1 MTLIRND
8 ALRAL
13 LGGLAAM
20 LVSAAARAQ
29 AAQTDVAPLM
39 RYPNASTTSVAFV
52 ASGDLWTAP
61 LGGGDAT
68 RLTHD
73 PGATLFPRFSPDGRW
88 IAFTARR
95 AGGSDVYLIP
105 AAGGAARRLTFDA
118 ASGGNAN
125 EVVAWTPDSRTVV
138 FLSTRLSHASGLS
151 RAFAVPV
158 EGGLPQPL
166 PLDHAGL
173 LSFDGDGHIIAFN
186 RIFRNEL
193 PKRYLGGRAQDIYT
207 YDLDTRHLTRITDWK
222 GTDTAPMWYG
232 RRIYYLSDR
241 GPGFRANIWVYD
253 LDRRTSTQVTRFE
266 DLDVD
271 SPSLGAG
278 TITFQQG
285 GRLFAVDLRAGRLRE
300 IKVQVPDDGLRTEPR
315 TQAVGGAARAADAM
329 GGVDYA
335 LSPDGGQLLLSA
347 HGDLFGVPMHGTAR
361 NHTATPGAD
370 EDHPSWSPDGRMIAY
385 QTDASGAQQ
394 LAVRSSEDGPE
405 RVLTHVASGYF
416 YSPVWSPV
424 GDRLVV
430 ADAEHGLWLVPLDGD
445 GQHLIARDA
454 YGEIRDASFSP
465 DGNWL
470 AYSTTR
476 ANRQRAIHLREL
488 RSGHDVVVS
497 TPMNSDRDPVFSAD
511 GRLLLFVSQ
520 RNELP
525 LVSDRDEETIIATLN
540 SDGIFAAT
548 LDRRD
553 PSPLT
558 RPASDGPAQRTPL
571 HVDLD
576 GLMSRAV
583 AIPVTPA
590 VIASLEIRGNRL
602 FYETRPPQLIDG
614 GLPGEPSAFH
624 VFDLSARTD
633 RVIVRGLDGHSL
645 AADGGSVAFRRGHD
659 WHVAA
664 TATATGRDATLDL
677 STLRA
682 TVEPRLEWAEMF
694 ENAWRLDRDVF
705 FSRAMNGDDWQAVHD
720 AYVRLLP
727 RLGSEED
734 FAYVLGQLQGELA
747 SSHCFIRADTSFDR
761 RPPVGTGLLGVDYA
775 LDARSGR
782 YRLAR
787 ILPGDDSRA
796 AFRSPLTAPGLALRD
811 GDFLLA
817 VNGRELKAPQV
828 PDELLVGLTREVSIT
843 VAASPDGPRRV
854 LHVEPID
861 DEGALRRFVWVE
873 RNRARVDRLSRGR
886 IGYVALSDFFMEGWG
901 EFVRQFYPQLDK
913 QGLVFDVRWNR
924 GGFTSQA
931 VLGVLRRALAGMFV
945 NREGAVSTLPVAVA
959 PRAMVTLLN
968 WGSGSD
974 GDQFPYYFRAFGLGP
989 LVGTRSWGG
998 VQGINGPWRLMDGT
1012 FITIPKDSL
1021 ADPAGHWVIENT
1033 GVAPDIEMDDT
1044 PDEAVTGRDAR
1055 VRPSARSPVMIM
1067 QASGVGFIHDVVRM
1081 PGRRDLSPRSRG
1093 RSAGCPMPDPEHG
1106 SSRRPYSM
1114 CPGYGLV
1121 GQDVRTGLHLSPEQ
1135 PGHRHAHR

>member
-1 MTLIRND
+1 MKSIRSGMT
-8 ALRAL
+8 RAVL
-13 LGGLAAM
+13 CGLAGGL
-20 LVSAAARAQ
+20 LVAGCVGTAQ
-29 AAQTDVAPLM
+29 ADVAPLM
-39 RYPNASTTSVAFV
+39 RYPNASARSVAFV
-52 ASGDLWTAP
+52 AHGDLWTVP

-73 PGATLFPRFSPDGRW
+73 PGAILFPRFSPDGRW

-95 AGGSDVYLIP
+95 AGSSDVYLIP
-105 AAGGAARRLTFDA
+105 AAGGPVRRLTFDA

-125 EVVAWTPDSRTVV
+125 QVAAWTPDSRRIV
-138 FLSTRLSHASGLS
+138 FLSSRLSHASGLS
-151 RAFAVPV
+151 RAFAIPV

-166 PLDHAGL
+166 PLDHAGW
-173 LSFDGDGHIIAFN
+173 LSFDGDGHVIAFN

-232 RRIYYLSDR
+232 RRIYFLSDR
-241 GPGFRANIWVYD
+241 GPGFRANIWAFD
-253 LDRRTSTQVTRFE
+253 LDRRTCAQVTHFA
-266 DLDVD
+266 DYDVD
-271 SPSLGAG
+271 SPSLGG
-278 TITFQQG
+278 RTIAFQQG
-285 GRLFAVDLRAGRLRE
+285 GRLYAIDLPAATLRE
-300 IKVQVPDDGLRTEPR
+300 IKVRVHDDGLRTAAR
-315 TQAVGGAARAADAM
+315 TQAVGGAARTADAM

-335 LSPDGGQLLLSA
+335 LSPDGGELLLSA
-347 HGDLFGVPMHGTAR
+347 HGDLFGVPMHRSAR
-361 NHTATPGAD
+361 DRTGTPGAD

-385 QTDASGAQQ
+385 QTDADGAQQ
-394 LAVRSSEDGPE
+394 IAIRPSTGGPE
-405 RVLTHVASGYF
+405 RVLTPLASGYF
-416 YSPVWSPV
+416 YSPTWSPA

-430 ADAEHGLWLVPLDGD
+430 ADAEHALWLVPLDGR
-445 GQHLIARDA
+445 GPHLIARDA
-454 YGEIRDASFSP
+454 YGEIRDASFTP

-470 AYSTTR
+470 AYSTMR
-476 ANRQRAIHLREL
+476 ANRQHAIHLRDL
-488 RSGHDVVVS
+488 RSGRDVVVS
-497 TPMNSDRDPVFSAD
+497 TSMNSDRDPVFSAD

-540 SDGIFAAT
+540 SDGIFAAN

-553 PSPLT
+553 PSPLSLEPGAP
-558 RPASDGPAQRTPL
+558 RPDAPL

-583 AIPVTPA
+583 AIPITPA
-590 VIASLEIRGNRL
+590 VIASLEIRGNGL

-614 GLPGEPSAFH
+614 ELPGEQSALH
-624 VFDLSARTD
+624 VFDLSTRTD
-633 RVIVRGLDGHSL
+633 RVIVRGLDSHSL
-645 AADGGSVAFRRGHD
+645 SADGGSVAFPRDHG

-664 TATATGRDATLDL
+664 TATGREATLDL
-677 STLRA
+677 STLRT

-734 FAYVLGQLQGELA
+734 FIYLLGQLQGELA

-761 RPPVGTGLLGVDYA
+761 RPPVQTGRLGVDYA

-787 ILPGDDSRA
+787 ILPGDNSRA

-828 PDELLVGLTREVSIT
+828 PDELLVGLTHEIDIT
-843 VAASPDGPRRV
+843 VAASPDAPRRV
-854 LHVEPID
+854 LHVEPLE
-861 DEGALRRFVWVE
+861 DESTLRLFEWVE
-873 RNRARVDRLSRGR
+873 RNRARVDRLSHGR

-901 EFVRQFYPQLDK
+901 EFVRQYYPQLDK

-931 VLGVLRRALAGMFV
+931 VLDVLRRPLAGMFV

-974 GDQFPYYFRAFGLGP
+974 GDQFPYYFRASGLGP

-1021 ADPAGHWVIENT
+1021 ADPAGHWIIENT
-1033 GVAPDIEMDDT
+1033 GVAPDIEVDDT
-1044 PDEAVTGRDAR
+1044 PDEAVTGRDVQLETA
-1055 VRPSARSPVMIM
+1055 VRAALDRLGPAPATTLHAPPALPAYPKAGEVPP
-1067 QASGVGFIHDVVRM
+1067 ASFDPG
-1081 PGRRDLSPRSRG
+1081 PGR
-1093 RSAGCPMPDPEHG
+1093 
-1106 SSRRPYSM
+1106 
-1114 CPGYGLV
+1114 
-1121 GQDVRTGLHLSPEQ
+1121 
-1135 PGHRHAHR
+1135 